1 MSKGSR
7 DDHIGILGGGAWGTA
22 LGALIGRQPL
32 AVTLWSR
39 NKEVCT
45 SIRQYRE
52 NKVYLPDIPLPQTL
66 SVTTAL
72 ADLVSCTHLISVL
85 PAQHSRGWFAQ
96 LSAVLLGPRPV
107 AIASKGIERT
117 TLMLMHEVLND
128 VWPNAIPALISGP
141 SFAHDVARGLPTA
154 VTVAAAE
161 EGVARTWQSITG
173 ARHFRPYM
181 STDLT
186 GVALGGSVKN
196 VLAIAAGIVDGL
208 GLGKSAHAA
217 LIARGYAE
225 FQRLGLAM
233 GAHAA
238 TMSGLSGLGDL
249 ILTAGSDRSR
259 NMSLGI
265 RLGRGDRLATILGAR
280 NSVSEGVASAD
291 AVCQLAA
298 RHGVEMP
305 VCAGVAD
312 IVTGQQ
318 SVADAIDNLM
328 SRPFKPE

>member
-52 NKVYLPDIPLPQTL
+52 NRVYLPGVGLPENL
-66 SVTTAL
+66 AVTHAL
-72 ADLVSCTHLISVL
+72 DDMAACTHLISVL
-85 PAQHSRGWFAQ
+85 PAQHSRGWFEK
-96 LSAVLLGPRPV
+96 LGTLLPGPRPV
-107 AIASKGIERT
+107 AIASKGIERN
-117 TLMLMHEVLND
+117 TLMLMHEVLAD
-128 VWPNAIPALISGP
+128 VWPAAIPALISGP
-141 SFAHDVARGLPTA
+141 SFAEDVARGQPTA
-154 VTVAAAE
+154 VTIAARDEAC
-161 EGVARTWQSITG
+161 GQRWQGITG
-173 ARHFRPYM
+173 ARHFRPYV

-225 FQRLGLAM
+225 FHRLGLAM
-233 GAHAA
+233 GARPS
-238 TMSGLSGLGDL
+238 TMRGLSGLGDL

-259 NMSLGI
+259 NMSLGM
-265 RLGRGDRLATILGAR
+265 RLGKGESLATILGAR
-280 NSVSEGVASAD
+280 QSVSEGVASAE
-291 AVCQLAA
+291 AVCQLAN
-298 RHGVEMP
+298 RHQVEMP
-305 VCAGVAD
+305 VCAGVAE
-312 IVTGQQ
+312 IVAGRQ
-318 SVADAIDNLM
+318 SVESAIDALM